1 MGSDT
6 APSMGCANHG
16 LGQSGA
22 AGAAR
27 RATDDIKRRTRPA
40 AVFRNR
46 DGGGASQC
54 RGLVWGRG
62 RPPLLLAVMCAA
74 ALPGVRPVSGLGQD
88 ADSSQACGDEEQ
100 YVMFLIDASATTCVQ
115 NSNPDRSGW
124 NCDDLQLALQYASQ
138 VRTKARPQP
147 RGC

>member
-1 MGSDT
+1 MWRLT
-6 APSMGCANHG
+6 
-16 LGQSGA
+16 
-22 AGAAR
+22 
-27 RATDDIKRRTRPA
+27 
-40 AVFRNR
+40 F
-46 DGGGASQC
+46 AS
-54 RGLVWGRG
+54 
-62 RPPLLLAVMCAA
+62 LLALAGGTAA
-74 ALPGVRPVSGLGQD
+74 QGQD
-88 ADSSQACGDEEQ
+88 TDSSQACGDEEQ